1 MTQQSTGRD
10 QRNPRGVPVSNFAN
24 NQIVEQVIAPSSE
37 TPKAQIAPLLPSSE
51 EQTDSMNSP
60 PFSEQK
66 SNRWW
71 GDRKLRF
78 KVMTLAVA
86 LATLPVIGIGAA
98 AYYFTNQTFTQQVI
112 AERKGYSLSVQ
123 SKISLFLRRRVG
135 DIRVMSQLGIFTDSR
150 QRADLD
156 AQQKQEVLD
165 RFVEAYEVYDNIAV
179 IDLKGNVV
187 AQSIGE
193 RLPNLGDRKYFQEA
207 LKADKPIISQPEAGT
222 LTKVLSIYIV
232 APIKDSVT
240 NQTVALIQARIPG
253 DSFRTDV
260 FSEETRRK
268 SSKVYLVDGSG
279 KLFVTPQ
286 GVGASSVDD
295 QGRPTVDAEGK
306 VQAIDA
312 QSIFPAY
319 NRLRDDEEPRIELSS
334 DKLFTLAPIDDIRDL
349 PPLTWKLLIAEDKAA
364 VFAAQDQLLLALEV
378 GVGIA
383 ILLAGAIAALVA
395 NRAVIPI
402 LTATNAL
409 TKIGQGDFDTRVN
422 IQGKDEIAVL
432 GANINQMATQL
443 QRSSEARELEGNQE
457 RILTDAKGS
466 GALRAVDLQAVFD
479 QTVES
484 VLDLMKLDRVVIYR
498 FDHDQ
503 GVVSES
509 VSAGWSSAIDQQIND
524 SCIPEDVR
532 EAYRTGRVVAAPDVT
547 QLRSFN
553 LEHLKLLEK
562 LEVKAMLSVPI
573 VVADQLFGLL
583 IAHCCASTYDW
594 QEFEVNFLKR
604 LASEI
609 GLTIYRVELLEQTT
623 KLAAEQRQLKE
634 GLQKRALELLQEVDP
649 ISKGDLMIRAK
660 VTADEIG
667 TIADSYNVTVDNLR
681 KIVLQVQESTDQV
694 VETTSTSE
702 TSVQLLSTEAL
713 RQTVEIAAA
722 LELVKEMAAAVQEVA
737 VNAEQA
743 EVAVQ
748 LSAETVK
755 EGDEAMNRTVDGIQ
769 AIRRTVAETA
779 KKVKYLGESSQKIS
793 TVVDLI
799 SAFAAQTNMLALN
812 ASIAAARAGEEG
824 KGFAVVAEEVRALA
838 RQSAEATE
846 EIKKLIINIQT
857 ETREVVTAMESGTEQ
872 VVAGTKLVDETRQ
885 SLNKITAVSRQIS
898 HLVEA
903 IAQATVVQSKASE
916 TVTETIRDVATIAN
930 KTSSEADQ
938 VSSSF
943 AQLRKVAQAL
953 QESVDQFKVS

>member
-1 MTQQSTGRD
+1 MTQKSSGRVLRNSKGVST
-10 QRNPRGVPVSNFAN
+10 PNFAN
-24 NQIVEQVIAPSSE
+24 SQVVEQAITPLSEDPQTQVMPLFPSPE
-37 TPKAQIAPLLPSSE
+37 K
-51 EQTDSMNSP
+51 QTDLLNSP
-60 PFSEQK
+60 TFSQK
-66 SNRWW
+66 KSSRWW
-71 GDRKLRF
+71 GERRLRF
-78 KVMTLAVA
+78 KVMTLAVT

-98 AYYFTNQTFTQQVI
+98 AYYFTNQTFTQRVI
-112 AERKGYSLSVQ
+112 AEREGYSLSVQ

-135 DIRVMSQLGIFTDSR
+135 DIRVMSQLSIFTDPR
-150 QRADLD
+150 QRAELD
-156 AQQKQEVLD
+156 TQQKQEALD

-179 IDLKGNVV
+179 VDLKGDVI

-193 RLPNLGDRKYFQEA
+193 RLPNLSDRKYFQEA
-207 LKADKPIISQPEAGT
+207 LKADQPIISQPEAGT

-240 NQTVALIQARIPG
+240 NKTIALIQARIPG
-253 DSFRTDV
+253 DYFRTDV
-260 FSEETRRK
+260 FSEEAQRG
-268 SSKVYLVDGSG
+268 SSKIYLVDGSG
-279 KLFVTPQ
+279 RLFVTPQ

-295 QGRPTVDAEGK
+295 QGRPTVNAEGK

-312 QSIFPAY
+312 RSIFPDY
-319 NRLRDDEEPRIELSS
+319 NQLRDEDKPRVELSS
-334 DKLFTLAPIDDIRDL
+334 EKLVTLTPIDDIRDL
-349 PPLTWKLLIAEDKAA
+349 PPLTWKLLITEDKAS
-364 VFAAQDQLLLALEV
+364 VFAAQNQLLLTLEV
-378 GVGIA
+378 GVGVV
-383 ILLAGAIAALVA
+383 ILLAGVIAALVA

-402 LTATNAL
+402 LTATNAV

-443 QRSSEARELEGNQE
+443 QRSLAARAFEVNQE
-457 RILTDAKGS
+457 RVLTDAKGS
-466 GALRAVDLQAVFD
+466 GTLRAPELQAVFD
-479 QTVES
+479 QAVES
-484 VLDLMKLDRVVIYR
+484 VRDLLQLDRVVIYR
-498 FDHDQ
+498 FNNDV
-503 GVVSES
+503 GIVSES
-509 VSAGWSSAIDQQIND
+509 VGADWLSAIDQQISD
-524 SCIPEDVR
+524 SCIPEDIR
-532 EAYRTGRVVAAPDVT
+532 EAYRKGRVIAANDIS
-547 QLRSFN
+547 QISFS
-553 LEHLKLLEK
+553 LEHLKLLEN
-562 LEVKAMLSVPI
+562 LEVKAMLIVPI
-573 VVADQLFGLL
+573 VGADQLFGLL
-583 IAHCCASTYDW
+583 IAHYCSSTYNW
-594 QEFEVNFLKR
+594 QEFEISFLKR
-604 LASEI
+604 LAYEI

-623 KLAAEQRQLKE
+623 KLAEEQRQLKE
-634 GLQKRALELLQEVDP
+634 GLQKRALALLQEVDP

-667 TIADSYNVTVDNLR
+667 TIADSYNATVDSLR

-694 VETTSTSE
+694 VETTSMSE

-713 RQTVEIAAA
+713 RQAEEIAAA
-722 LELVKEMAAAVQEVA
+722 LESVKEMAVAVREVA

-743 EVAVQ
+743 EIAVQ
-748 LSAETVK
+748 LAAETVK

-769 AIRRTVAETA
+769 AIRVTVAETA

-812 ASIAAARAGEEG
+812 ASIAASRAGEEG

-857 ETREVVTAMESGTEQ
+857 ETREVVAAMESGTEQ

-885 SLNKITAVSRQIS
+885 SLNKITAVSNQIS
-898 HLVEA
+898 HLVDA

-916 TVTETIRDVATIAN
+916 TVAETIQDVATIAN
-930 KTSSEADQ
+930 KTSNEADQ

-943 AQLRKVAQAL
+943 AQLRRVAQAL
-953 QESVDQFKVS
+953 QESVGKFKVS